1 MFDIHVISLESF
13 DRRKSIAKVLNDRRV
28 AFRFENAFDARTLS
42 NSAFE
47 EAYDDLTARRHYG
60 RSLTRGE
67 VACFISHRSV
77 WQQIAKSGRAA
88 VILED
93 DAILEPAF
101 FDQVLHAD
109 EHDLASTADVLLLGQ
124 SKLRRASAGRAYFFE
139 PLKKVHRVGG
149 LTVGFPFKQWTSG
162 AVGYWISPEGA
173 RKMCA
178 HSDGAIGMLLD
189 DWPWH
194 RDHGNVCVAE
204 LRPYAVWEG
213 FESMPSSIEAG
224 RRANTRGRAM
234 LHEAALWPLRILC
247 VVARWA
253 MIALLILSAKRGK
266 RVPNHE

>member
-1 MFDIHVISLESF
+1 MFDIHVISLKSS
-13 DRRKSIAKVLNDRRV
+13 DRRKSISKALGERKVS
-28 AFRFENAFDARTLS
+28 FRFENAFDARTLS
-42 NSAFE
+42 DSEFE
-47 EAYDDLTARRHYG
+47 ASYDDVIARRRYG

-88 VILED
+88 IVLED

-101 FDQVLHAD
+101 FDRVLNSNERA
-109 EHDLASTADVLLLGQ
+109 LASTADVLLLGH
-124 SKLRRASAGRAYFFE
+124 SKLRRALARRSYLLE
-139 PLKKVHRVGG
+139 PLKRAHRVGA

-162 AVGYWISPEGA
+162 TVGYWISAEGA
-173 RKMCA
+173 RRMCA
-178 HSDGAIGMLLD
+178 HADGAIGMLVD

-213 FESMPSSIEAG
+213 FESMPSSIEAA
-224 RRANTRGRAM
+224 RRENTRGRAM
-234 LHEAALWPLRILC
+234 LHEAALWPLRILRAI
-247 VVARWA
+247 ARWA
-253 MIALLILSAKRGK
+253 TVALLILSARRGK